1 MDMSKFDG
9 DIGAKIWKIWKLSL
23 EQINEPKC
31 FHVVVQNGVGALSVD
46 CTVYAELDFL
56 VELSE
61 RVPLA
66 GS

>member
-1 MDMSKFDG
+1 MSKFDAG
-9 DIGAKIWKIWKLSL
+9 HWAKYMEDMSSVWS
-23 EQINEPKC
+23 NPTNPKC

-61 RVPLA
+61 
-66 GS
+66 STFMSS